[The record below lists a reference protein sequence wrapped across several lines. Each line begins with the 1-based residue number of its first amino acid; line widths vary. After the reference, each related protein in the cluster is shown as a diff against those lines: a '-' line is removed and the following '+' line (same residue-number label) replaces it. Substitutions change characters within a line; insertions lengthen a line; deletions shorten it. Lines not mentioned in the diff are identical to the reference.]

1 LVLSGGR
8 PILEPVPGR
17 NDLDP
22 ATVDPVGWR
31 RIKIAN
37 PMVSHPDIP
46 TLRLCSLLESAA
58 YAAIF
63 ITFWARRRDQTYLLH
78 WGLSSVLYAM
88 ALFGFE
94 YKPGPPTPLS
104 SGMDYGLVALADFLL
119 VSGMRIFD
127 GKPAFRQWMAV
138 PVLATALA
146 AALPLALVSGHSG
159 LVLSHVLGSV
169 GLGACMVIC
178 AAAILR
184 SDEDIAAPRRIVGI
198 AMLAYGPGYI
208 ISICIELWGSFGS
221 ATLDLLP
228 MLQDQVLLGVLNLG
242 LLATPWERALRKL
255 QESVLRDALTGAWN
269 RAALKQHDRELA
281 HPETSLFLIDIDHF
295 KTINDTHGHAA
306 GDAVLIA
313 LSAHVQALV
322 AERGGMFVRLGGDEF
337 VMAAPTSD
345 DRDASALAER
355 IRTIPDPVH
364 AGLPVFSLSIGLSRV
379 HGDETSLS
387 QAMARADLSLYRAKA
402 GGRDQVA
409 AA

>member
-1 LVLSGGR
+1 
-8 PILEPVPGR
+8 
-17 NDLDP
+17 
-22 ATVDPVGWR
+22 
-31 RIKIAN
+31 
-37 PMVSHPDIP
+37 MVSSPDIP

-78 WGLSSVLYAM
+78 WGLSSVLYAL

-94 YKPGPPTPLS
+94 FRPGASTPSALS
-104 SGMDYGLVALADFLL
+104 SALDYGLVALADFLL
-119 VSGMRIFD
+119 VTGMRIFD
-127 GKPAFRQWMAV
+127 GKPAFRQWMAAPIV
-138 PVLATALA
+138 GTALVV
-146 AALPLALVSGHSG
+146 ALPIAFMPGHAG

-169 GLGACMVIC
+169 ALGACMVIC
-178 AAAILR
+178 AVAILR

-208 ISICIELWGSFGS
+208 VSICIELWGSFGS
-221 ATLDLLP
+221 TRLDLLP
-228 MLQDQVLLGVLNLG
+228 MLQDQILLGVLNLG
-242 LLATPWERALRKL
+242 LLATPWERALRELK
-255 QESVLRDALTGAWN
+255 ESVLRDALTGAWN
-269 RAALKQHDRELA
+269 RAALKQHDAELA
-281 HPETSLFLIDIDHF
+281 RPATSLFLIDIDHF

-313 LSAHVQALV
+313 LSGHVQALV

-337 VMAAPTSD
+337 VLAAPTTD

-355 IRTIPDPVH
+355 IRAIPDPVST
-364 AGLPVFSLSIGLSRV
+364 GLPVFSLSIGLSRV
-379 HGDETSLS
+379 HADEKGLS